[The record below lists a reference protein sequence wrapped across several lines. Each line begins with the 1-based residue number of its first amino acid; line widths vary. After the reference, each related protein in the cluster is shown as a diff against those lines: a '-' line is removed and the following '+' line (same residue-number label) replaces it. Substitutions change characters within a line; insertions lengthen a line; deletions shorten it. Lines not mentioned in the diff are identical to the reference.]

1 MTNIV
6 DAEFGEINVRT
17 MSNASRISIKV
28 APNGSLR
35 ISAPKFTP
43 KFAIASLLKSSR
55 QEIRKMVN
63 SQRKLYDTDRQI
75 GKSHSLVIQTNIGM
89 QTVSTIGTTIFATTT
104 SQENVISAD
113 FQQEIRQEVLK
124 ALRKE
129 AKSYLPRRLRY
140 LADQYDFSYEKT
152 KLTHASSRWGSCSS
166 SGTISL
172 NIALMSLPFELID
185 YVLVHELCHT
195 KFMDHSDSFW
205 ELVGQF
211 DPSYKLHRK
220 LLKQHTP
227 NI

>member
-75 GKSHSLVIQTNIGM
+75 GKSHSLVIQTDIGM

-104 SQENVISAD
+104 SQENVIFAD

>member
-35 ISAPKFTP
+35 VSAPKFTP

-63 SQRKLYDTDRQI
+63 SQRKLYDTDQQI
-75 GKSHSLVIQTNIGM
+75 GKSHSLVIQTDIGM
-89 QTVSTIGTTIFATTT
+89 QTVSTIGMTIFATTT
-104 SQENVISAD
+104 SQENVIFAD

>member
-63 SQRKLYDTDRQI
+63 SQRKLYDTDQQI
-75 GKSHSLVIQTNIGM
+75 GKSHSLVIQTDIGM

>member
-17 MSNASRISIKV
+17 VSNASRISIKV

-75 GKSHSLVIQTNIGM
+75 GKSHSLVIQTDIGM

>member
-75 GKSHSLVIQTNIGM
+75 GKSHSLVIQTDIGM